1 MKRLM
6 NRLMKPAAQAL
17 LLLTA
22 CLATAASGQSG
33 RELIEESLRRHAPPA
48 SVYEEQTLIL
58 TDPQGHYTVRTAR
71 RYARHDANGSTDLLV
86 METPAE
92 SKGTAIYVDL
102 EAAGGV
108 RRGTAASSPVFGSN
122 FSVSDLEAEQA
133 RNFSYER
140 DDDHDLDR
148 VPHFVL
154 RVLPADESVARATE
168 YRQRRIYL
176 RKDNLF
182 ISRIDYK
189 DSEGRLARRQTF
201 RDPRADESGVWR
213 ADMILMEDLRD
224 GRRSLLKVERRVH
237 SPDYV
242 PVSVFAGIPGRP

>member
-1 MKRLM
+1 
-6 NRLMKPAAQAL
+6 MKPAALAL
-17 LLLTA
+17 LLLTV
-22 CLATAASGQSG
+22 CLATAAGAQSG
-33 RELIEESLRRHAPPA
+33 RDLIEESLRRHAPPA
-48 SVYEEQTLIL
+48 SVYEEQTLL
-58 TDPQGHYTVRTAR
+58 LSDPLGRYTVRTAR
-71 RYARHDANGSTDLLV
+71 RYARHDESRSTNLLV

-92 SKGTAIYVDL
+92 SKGTAIYVDR
-102 EAAGGV
+102 EANGGTRGGT

-122 FSVSDLEAEQA
+122 FSVADLEGEQA
-133 RNFSYER
+133 RNFTYER

-154 RVLPADESVARATE
+154 RALPADESVAHATE

-182 ISRIDYK
+182 ISRIDYR

-201 RDPRADESGVWR
+201 RDPRPDESGVWR
-213 ADMILMEDLRD
+213 PGMILMEDLRD
-224 GRRSLLKVERRVH
+224 GRRTLLKVERRVH

-242 PVSVFAGIPGRP
+242 PPAVFAGIPGKP

>member
-1 MKRLM
+1 
-6 NRLMKPAAQAL
+6 MKPVAL
-17 LLLTA
+17 VMLLLTA
-22 CLATAASGQSG
+22 CLAAPARSQSG

-48 SVYEEQTLIL
+48 WLYEEQTLVL
-58 TDPQGHYTVRTAR
+58 SDPHGHYTVRTAR
-71 RYARHDANGSTDLLV
+71 RYARHDESGNINLLV

-92 SKGTAIYVDL
+92 SKGTAIRVEREKNGDT
-102 EAAGGV
+102 

-122 FSVSDLEAEQA
+122 FSVADLESEQA
-133 RNFSYER
+133 RHFVYER

-154 RVLPADESVARATE
+154 RALPADSAVARVTQ
-168 YRQRRIYL
+168 YRERRIYL

-182 ISRIDYK
+182 LSRIDYR

-201 RDPRADESGVWR
+201 RDPRPDESGIWR
-213 ADMILMEDLRD
+213 PGMILMEDLRD

-242 PVSVFAGIPGRP
+242 PPAVFAGITGKP

>member
-1 MKRLM
+1 M
-6 NRLMKPAAQAL
+6 NRLMKPAASVL

-22 CLATAASGQSG
+22 CLATAAWAQNG
-33 RELIEESLRRHAPPA
+33 RELIEKSLRLHAPPA
-48 SVYEEQTLIL
+48 AVYEEQTLVL
-58 TDPQGHYTVRTAR
+58 SDPQGHYTVRTVR
-71 RYARHDANGSTDLLV
+71 RYARHDANGDTNLLV

-92 SKGTAIYVDL
+92 SKGTSIYVDR
-102 EAAGGV
+102 EASGGT

-122 FSVSDLEAEQA
+122 FSVADLEGEQV
-133 RNFSYER
+133 RNFTYER
-140 DDDHDLDR
+140 DDDQDLDR

-182 ISRIDYK
+182 ISRIDYR
-189 DSEGRLARRQTF
+189 DSAGRLARRQTF
-201 RDPRADESGVWR
+201 RDPQPDESGVWR
-213 ADMILMEDLRD
+213 PAMILMEDLRD
-224 GRRSLLKVERRVH
+224 GRRPLLKVERSVH

-242 PVSVFAGIPGRP
+242 PAEVFAGIPGKP